1 MHPSAGKAASVTAVA
16 PERQLTLTN
25 IVAPRFG
32 RSKNAHDEPFAFE
45 SREWLRKKLLGKSV
59 TFRVSHKHEASG
71 REYGTVACEGEDV
84 ATAMVA
90 AGWARARVP
99 NAKGG
104 GGDADDAA
112 AAAPSAAASASGSDR
127 DALIALDEAA
137 RTQQIGV
144 HARGGAAHVRSI
156 NYAPDAR
163 ALFEQVLVPRH
174 AIHSLTHNSFLAPGS
189 FCILRFPNRFAM
201 QSM

>member
-1 MHPSAGKAASVTAVA
+1 M
-16 PERQLTLTN
+16 
-25 IVAPRFG
+25 
-32 RSKNAHDEPFAFE
+32 
-45 SREWLRKKLLGKSV
+45 
-59 TFRVSHKHEASG
+59 
-71 REYGTVACEGEDV
+71 CEGEDV

-104 GGDADDAA
+104 GGGDADDAA
-112 AAAPSAAASASGSDR
+112 AAAAAPSAASASASDR

-144 HARGGAAHVRSI
+144 HASRGGAAHVRAI

-163 ALFEQVLVPRH
+163 ALFEQVFVSR
-174 AIHSLTHNSFLAPGS
+174 AFFSSFIH
-189 FCILRFPNRFAM
+189 
-201 QSM
+201 

>member
-1 MHPSAGKAASVTAVA
+1 M
-16 PERQLTLTN
+16 
-25 IVAPRFG
+25 
-32 RSKNAHDEPFAFE
+32 
-45 SREWLRKKLLGKSV
+45 
-59 TFRVSHKHEASG
+59 
-71 REYGTVACEGEDV
+71 

-104 GGDADDAA
+104 GGGDADDAA
-112 AAAPSAAASASGSDR
+112 AAAAAPSAGSASASASDR

-163 ALFEQVLVPRH
+163 ALFEQVSCRGHLFLL
-174 AIHSLTHNSFLAPGS
+174 HSLIILFLAPGS
-189 FCILRFPNRFAM
+189 FLHHFSPCNQCEM